1 MKMTEKDERR
11 ETVRERKGGAGG
23 RYERYESH
31 DTKE

>member
-11 ETVRERKGGAGG
+11 ETVRERKGGGG